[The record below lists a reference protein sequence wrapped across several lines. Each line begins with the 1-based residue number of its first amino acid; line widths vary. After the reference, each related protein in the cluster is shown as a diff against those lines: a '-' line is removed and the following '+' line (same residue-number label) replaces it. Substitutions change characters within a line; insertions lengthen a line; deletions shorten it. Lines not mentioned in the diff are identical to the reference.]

1 MSYETSHGLL
11 VIGQRGDGLARR
23 QVPQLDIQVV
33 ACRDDLQVGG
43 LGKHAWTRPGRG
55 PWTRVMSATASVCRW
70 RGPRS

>member
-1 MSYETSHGLL
+1 MSYKTSHGLL

-43 LGKHAWTRPGRG
+43 LGKHAWTQPGRTLR
-55 PWTRVMSATASVCRW
+55 TRVKSATASLCRW
-70 RGPRS
+70 RVPRS